1 MSLPGH
7 CPPRLT
13 RFHPLAFAVLALAA
27 GWAASIPPL
36 AASTAPA
43 AAAAATSAPAARAP
57 SAPATVPPTAAAATA
72 PASSTPVAVPATGAP
87 AKTPAAGAA
96 TTTELPAASPSAPG
110 PLERPGLYA
119 EFTTPRGV
127 IVAEL
132 FFERTPLTVMSFVGL
147 AEGTLGPAPRRP
159 FFDGLTFHRVVPD
172 FVVQGGDPL
181 GTGQGGPGYEFPDEF
196 RPGLSHDDAGVLS
209 MANIGPDTNGS
220 QFFFT
225 LRPVR
230 RLDFL
235 HSVFG
240 RVVAG
245 RDVLTKI
252 QQGDTMNVRIRR
264 IGAAAEAFRA
274 DDARFTEQIAATPKA
289 KAPLFDDPSSL
300 LPGSPP
306 RARAFAAKLA
316 NLERF
321 TGFRLYVRIFARRDV
336 EDQEAKPG
344 VIAKRLARQFGVE
357 TDGMVAAYFA
367 DRDEWALWIGDR
379 LLPRF
384 NPSGGPLHDAK
395 DAFIASARARA
406 DALIADFNRGAPPG
420 GAIDDAQKLK
430 LVTDEVIDGAIT
442 LLLVHPQP

>member
-1 MSLPGH
+1 MFFPVHAL
-7 CPPRLT
+7 PRLA
-13 RFHPLAFAVLALAA
+13 RLRRLALATLA
-27 GWAASIPPL
+27 LGACGAMANPTL
-36 AASTAPA
+36 AANTPPGAPA
-43 AAAAATSAPAARAP
+43 AA
-57 SAPATVPPTAAAATA
+57 VPPA
-72 PASSTPVAVPATGAP
+72 PGPAVAKPAEGPLPAVPA
-87 AKTPAAGAA
+87 AA
-96 TTTELPAASPSAPG
+96 EPDVPG
-110 PLERPGLYA
+110 PRERPGLYA

-127 IVAEL
+127 ITAEL

-147 AEGTLGPAPRRP
+147 AEGTLGPAPRRA

-181 GTGQGGPGYEFPDEF
+181 GNGQGGPGYEFPDEF
-196 RPGLSHDDAGVLS
+196 RPGLSHDDAGILS

-245 RDVLTKI
+245 RDVLPKI
-252 QQGDTMNVRIRR
+252 QQGDTMTVRIRR
-264 IGAAAEAFRA
+264 VGPAAEAFRA
-274 DDARFTEQIAATPKA
+274 DDARFAEQVAATPKA
-289 KAPLFDDPSSL
+289 KPALFDDPSNL

-316 NLERF
+316 NVERF
-321 TGFRLYVRIFARRDV
+321 TGLRLHVRIFARRDV

-344 VIAKRLARQFGVE
+344 QIAKRLAQQFGAE

-367 DRDEWALWIGDR
+367 DRDEWALWIGDK

-384 NPSGGPLHDAK
+384 NPGGGSLHDAEQ
-395 DAFIASARARA
+395 AFIAAARGRA
-406 DALIADFNRGAPPG
+406 EALIAEFNRGGAP
-420 GAIDDAQKLK
+420 GAMIDDAQKLK
-430 LVTDEVIDGAIT
+430 LVTDEVIDGAIAV
-442 LLLVHPQP
+442 LLAPPPP